1 MYGIDDG
8 DFLGLGLSSRKNLC
22 IHPSVRHEKKGKAVD
37 ARCRDMTSSVAKAR
51 HEQDPGSVELCS
63 FHEVRRRADGC
74 CLSFYHRAE
83 NDLPPA
89 QNLGELEPDHL
100 LPTGVH
106 TLEDVKAYGQEHGIC
121 PYFAIRRMVSW
132 A

>member
-1 MYGIDDG
+1 VRLRLLLHSDTECSTKFTAATPSREVYGIDDG

-63 FHEVRRRADGC
+63 FHEVRAR
-74 CLSFYHRAE
+74 
-83 NDLPPA
+83 P
-89 QNLGELEPDHL
+89 
-100 LPTGVH
+100 
-106 TLEDVKAYGQEHGIC
+106 
-121 PYFAIRRMVSW
+121 
-132 A
+132 